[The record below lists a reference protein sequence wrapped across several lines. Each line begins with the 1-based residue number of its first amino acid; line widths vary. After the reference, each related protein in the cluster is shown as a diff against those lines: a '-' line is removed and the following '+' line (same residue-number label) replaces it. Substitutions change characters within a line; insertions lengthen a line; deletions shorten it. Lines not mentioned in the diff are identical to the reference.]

1 MALIEYDAYKQKL
14 RELEPELEKLKLEA
28 EAVGFYLSAHPLDS
42 YARGMERLG
51 VKTAV
56 EVFHNI
62 KVGDTIR
69 AKLAGCVNSVQKRIS
84 KSGNKYA
91 FVEFSDATSNFEGLL
106 FSEGLARFENV
117 LSSGLPVLV
126 SMSID
131 KQEEDGRPRC
141 MINNVDTL
149 DKAIADVANGLEIEL
164 NDASAL
170 PGLKAILSKDRNG
183 KNKIYIKPDNKDWD
197 VRIELAGG
205 FAFAD
210 QDFLSRIRSLPGVTT
225 VKEI

>member
-1 MALIEYDAYKQKL
+1 MLF
-14 RELEPELEKLKLEA
+14 R
-28 EAVGFYLSAHPLDS
+28 S

>member
-1 MALIEYDAYKQKL
+1 
-14 RELEPELEKLKLEA
+14 
-28 EAVGFYLSAHPLDS
+28 
-42 YARGMERLG
+42 MERLG

-117 LSSGLPVLV
+117 LSSGLPV
-126 SMSID
+126 
-131 KQEEDGRPRC
+131 
-141 MINNVDTL
+141 
-149 DKAIADVANGLEIEL
+149 
-164 NDASAL
+164 
-170 PGLKAILSKDRNG
+170 
-183 KNKIYIKPDNKDWD
+183 
-197 VRIELAGG
+197 
-205 FAFAD
+205 
-210 QDFLSRIRSLPGVTT
+210 
-225 VKEI
+225 

>member
-28 EAVGFYLSAHPLDS
+28 EAIGFYLSAHPLDS